1 MLTLGRGG
9 DERGDII
16 VSTMAPKKELLSA
29 QVALRPAS
37 GKAFNS
43 QTAITSENIGDYLP
57 AAETVDAARRGFAE
71 AGFEVANPVGTSF
84 SITAPAGVFEKV
96 FKVKLVADDR
106 GGIKVTDRKGGEQTY
121 ELPVESLPR
130 ELQQSVVAV
139 TFSPPP
145 DFGPTSY

>member
-1 MLTLGRGG
+1 
-9 DERGDII
+9 
-16 VSTMAPKKELLSA
+16 MAPQEKKQLSA

-57 AAETVDAARRGFAE
+57 APETVDAARRGFEE
-71 AGFEVANPVGTSF
+71 AGFEVSNPVGMSF
-84 SITAPAGVFEKV
+84 SITAPAAAFEKV

-106 GGIKVTDRKGGEQTY
+106 GGIKITDRKGGDQTY
-121 ELPVESLPR
+121 ELPLESLPK
-130 ELQQSVVAV
+130 ELRQSVAAV